1 MVPRE
6 SEDNAY
12 AKFWVDKQRALWYV
26 TVFWGMVN
34 IAPIPD
40 YLMDTIS
47 IDGIFAQKGGRLG

>member
-47 IDGIFAQKGGRLG
+47 IRDGIFA

>member
-1 MVPRE
+1 MVLRE

-12 AKFWVDKQRALWYV
+12 AKFCGDKQRALWYV

-34 IAPIPD
+34 IASIPD

-47 IDGIFAQKGGRLG
+47 IDGIFA

>member
-12 AKFWVDKQRALWYV
+12 ATFWGDKKRALWYV
-26 TVFWGMVN
+26 TVFCGVVN
-34 IAPIPD
+34 IASIPD

-47 IDGIFAQKGGRLG
+47 IDGIFA